1 MINWMKV
8 GKSYKEK
15 NLEKENI
22 NELIMLFLNK
32 LGEKLEGKNFEE
44 ILKNCR

>member
-15 NLEKENI
+15 NLEINI
-22 NELIMLFLNK
+22 AIDMSCKRFL
-32 LGEKLEGKNFEE
+32 E
-44 ILKNCR
+44 